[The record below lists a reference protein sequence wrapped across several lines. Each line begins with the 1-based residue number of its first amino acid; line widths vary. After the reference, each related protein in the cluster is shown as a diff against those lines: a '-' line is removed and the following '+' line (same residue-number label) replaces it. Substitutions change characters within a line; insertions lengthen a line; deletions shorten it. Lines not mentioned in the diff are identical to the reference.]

1 MSVPT
6 QATPPPP
13 RWIPPWLAVLP
24 AAYVLSPL
32 ALLALPQLRRLPRPV
47 WWLLGFYA
55 LSQQLPALFAPEPV
69 LASLLAL
76 ARTLLML
83 GLIGV
88 GVALGDAGRLR
99 VMGWGL
105 AFVFL
110 TALAFTGLGG
120 ADLILQRLS
129 HPYMTPITL
138 GLAGAFGVWIALF
151 GAGKLLWRVPLGLLA
166 TSVLLLSGSRGA
178 LAAMLVGVAAGF
190 VVRRGSR
197 VAAGVLAGTA
207 LLAGGIFLG
216 RQLDLSA
223 VTRLSSVD
231 TTGRDVL
238 WYDVLSVIQSEPWS
252 GVGSYR
258 LGTRLT
264 PPGGSCELFAS
275 PTGSAPECPAW
286 VESLGNPWL
295 IAHNVTLQ
303 QFAETGPLGLLG
315 LFVLLGAV
323 VVAAVQARSAL
334 GLAVV
339 SGLLIAT
346 LNDNTLLVP
355 SPFFAEVFWITAG
368 ALLMHLQFTG
378 VGIGLT
384 ATGLLTVLS
393 LPMLSFIRSPG
404 SPQKLELTFL
414 NAPPTAQVAQPYR
427 ALAQFG
433 GSPGRYRAVWRGCLA
448 SCLSLQTQPFEIRE
462 GTSPVLIFEKTL
474 VPADRQQ
481 VELLV
486 YPERSRG
493 SSLPLGR
500 HRWEVSQ

>member
-1 MSVPT
+1 MPT
-6 QATPPPP
+6 QANPPPP

-88 GVALGDAGRLR
+88 GVALGDSGRLR
-99 VMGWGL
+99 MMGWGL
-105 AFVFL
+105 ALVFL
-110 TALAFTGLGG
+110 TALIFTGLGG
-120 ADLILQRLS
+120 ADLIIQRLS

-138 GLAGAFGVWIALF
+138 GVAGAFGVWIALF
-151 GAGKLLWRVPLGLLA
+151 CTGKLLWRVPLGLLA
-166 TSVLLLSGSRGA
+166 TAVLLLSGSRGA
-178 LAAMLVGVAAGF
+178 LAAMLVGVGAGF
-190 VVRRGSR
+190 IVRRGSR
-197 VAAGVLAGTA
+197 VLAGVLAGAA

-223 VTRLSSVD
+223 VIRLSSAD

-258 LGTRLT
+258 LGARLT
-264 PPGGSCELFAS
+264 PPGGSCELFVS
-275 PTGSAPECPAW
+275 PAGSAPECPAW

-295 IAHNVTLQ
+295 IAHNVTMQ
-303 QFAETGPLGLLG
+303 QLAETGPLGLLG

-323 VVAAVQARSAL
+323 VLAAIQARSAL
-334 GLAVV
+334 GLAVL

-378 VGIGLT
+378 AGIGLT

-393 LPMLSFIRSPG
+393 LPMLSFLRSPA
-404 SPQKLELTFL
+404 SPQELELTFL
-414 NAPPTAQVAQPYR
+414 NAPPTAQAAQPYR
-427 ALAQFG
+427 ALAQLEG
-433 GSPGRYRAVWRGCLA
+433 APGRYRAVWRGCLD

-474 VPADRQQ
+474 FPADRQQ
-481 VELLV
+481 VELLI
-486 YPERSRG
+486 YPERSSE

-500 HRWEVSQ
+500 RRWEVSQ